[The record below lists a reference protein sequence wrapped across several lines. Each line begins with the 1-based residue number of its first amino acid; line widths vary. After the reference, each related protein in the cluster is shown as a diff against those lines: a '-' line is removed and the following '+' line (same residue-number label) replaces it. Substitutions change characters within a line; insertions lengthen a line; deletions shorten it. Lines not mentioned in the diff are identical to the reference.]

1 MSKKLTN
8 PWIRSYQR
16 SYQSIKAQLLEDLA
30 NIKDD
35 NGNQLITDLSDGN
48 ILVIIL
54 SMFAAIAETLH
65 FYIDNAA
72 QESFLSTARKYDSVV
87 KLGRLVDYHPK
98 AATAA
103 RVDVRL
109 NRNSSA
115 TGDVVTIPKGTE
127 FQDTAGNT
135 WLSTRPV
142 TLGAY
147 VDHVN
152 IPLIQHSFYNL
163 DKLEGLSLS
172 IDTADDTKS
181 VLSIMISLGSIEGGL
196 YEHGTLQLEIDGKP
210 WVEVT
215 SFAYSKEGDRHFM
228 VETDD
233 DGIPYIIFS
242 SYVSSA
248 SSIGERITKASC
260 YITKGSSG
268 NVAANSITNVPSII
282 SSILESATIF
292 NMEAAGGGTNYE
304 DIQTLKQNIPLS
316 IRTTGVAIT
325 KQDFIDR
332 ALLVSGVREVALEY
346 ECGKKMTLYV
356 AAANGLIAA
365 EDILESVRNQLKPSL
380 PISTE
385 LTVKSVG
392 KNLMVLDIE
401 VIGKRGFTNDNI
413 NDEVMTALMT
423 AYAPENSSIG
433 SSVRISDIYALVDN
447 CKSVDYLHLNKF
459 YVTPWPKL
467 IVGYGV
473 MEFSTFRIEKVS
485 IKTTYLI
492 VMTGDNIYTLY
503 SVTGGFIKKNIPIS
517 STRIVDTNNQN
528 TFTMA
533 LSGELRSG
541 NKYQFTL
548 SNTDTDYSEANYSV
562 PVIES
567 ESQVTLTINTVM

>member
-242 SYVSSA
+242 NYVSSA
-248 SSIGERITKASC
+248 SIGERITKASC
-260 YITKGSSG
+260 YITNGSSG

-380 PISTE
+380 PLSTE

-528 TFTMA
+528 TFTIA

>member
-109 NRNSSA
+109 NRNTSA
-115 TGDVVTIPKGTE
+115 TGAVVTIPKGTE

-142 TLGAY
+142 TMGAY

-172 IDTADDTKS
+172 IDTADSTTKS

-196 YEHGTLQLEIDGKP
+196 YEQGTLQLEIDGKP

-215 SFAYSKEGDRHFM
+215 SFAYSREGDRHFM

-242 SYVSSA
+242 NYVSEA
-248 SSIGERITKASC
+248 SIGERITKASC
-260 YITKGSSG
+260 YITQGSSG
-268 NVAANSITNVPSII
+268 NVAANSITSVPSII
-282 SSILESATIF
+282 SSILELATIF
-292 NMEAAGGGTNYE
+292 NVEAAGGGTNYE

-316 IRTTGVAIT
+316 VRTTGVAIT
-325 KQDFIDR
+325 KQDFIDQ

-401 VIGKRGFTNDNI
+401 VIGKRGFTKDKI
-413 NDEVMTALMT
+413 NEEVMTALMT

-467 IVGYGV
+467 IVGYGI
-473 MEFSTFRIEKVS
+473 MEFSTFRVEKVS

-492 VMTGDNIYTLY
+492 VMTGDTVYTLY
-503 SVTGGFIKKNIPIS
+503 SVTGSFIKKNIPIS

-533 LSGELRSG
+533 LSGDLRSG

-548 SNTDTDYSEANYSV
+548 TNTDTDYSETNYSV
-562 PVIES
+562 PVLES

>member
-172 IDTADDTKS
+172 IDTTDDKKS

-196 YEHGTLQLEIDGKP
+196 YEQGTLQLEIDGKP

-242 SYVSSA
+242 NYVSSA
-248 SSIGERITKASC
+248 SIGERITKASC

-268 NVAANSITNVPSII
+268 NIAANSITNVPSII

-292 NMEAAGGGTNYE
+292 NIEAAGGGTNYE

-401 VIGKRGFTNDNI
+401 VIGKRGFTKDNI
-413 NDEVMTALMT
+413 NEEVMTALMT

>member
-196 YEHGTLQLEIDGKP
+196 YEQGTVQLEIDGKP

-242 SYVSSA
+242 NYVSSA
-248 SSIGERITKASC
+248 SIGERITKASC

-492 VMTGDNIYTLY
+492 VMTGDSVYTLY

-562 PVIES
+562 PVLES

>member
-181 VLSIMISLGSIEGGL
+181 VSSIMISLGSIEGGL
-196 YEHGTLQLEIDGKP
+196 YEQGTLQLEIDGKP

-242 SYVSSA
+242 NYVSSA
-248 SSIGERITKASC
+248 SIGERITKASC
-260 YITKGSSG
+260 YITNGSSG

-401 VIGKRGFTNDNI
+401 VIGKRGFTKDNI
-413 NDEVMTALMT
+413 NEEVMTALMT

-548 SNTDTDYSEANYSV
+548 SNTDTDYSEDNYSV
-562 PVIES
+562 PVLES

>member
-242 SYVSSA
+242 HYVSSA
-248 SSIGERITKASC
+248 SIGERITKASC
-260 YITKGSSG
+260 YITQGSSG

-325 KQDFIDR
+325 KRDFIDR

-413 NDEVMTALMT
+413 NEEVMTALMT

-447 CKSVDYLHLNKF
+447 CKSVDYLHLNKL

-548 SNTDTDYSEANYSV
+548 SNTDTDYSEDNYSV
-562 PVIES
+562 PVLES

>member
-16 SYQSIKAQLLEDLA
+16 SYQSIKAQLLDDLA
-30 NIKDD
+30 NIRDD

-172 IDTADDTKS
+172 IDTTDDTKS
-181 VLSIMISLGSIEGGL
+181 VSSIMISLGSIDGGL

-242 SYVSSA
+242 NYVSSA
-248 SSIGERITKASC
+248 SIGERITKASC

-413 NDEVMTALMT
+413 NEEVMTALMT

>member
-196 YEHGTLQLEIDGKP
+196 YEQGTLQLEIDGKP

-242 SYVSSA
+242 NYVSSA
-248 SSIGERITKASC
+248 SIGERITKASC

-413 NDEVMTALMT
+413 NEEVMTALMT

-492 VMTGDNIYTLY
+492 VMTGDSVYTLY

-562 PVIES
+562 PVLES

>member
-109 NRNSSA
+109 NRNTSA
-115 TGDVVTIPKGTE
+115 TGAVVTIPKGTE

-142 TLGAY
+142 TMGAY

-172 IDTADDTKS
+172 IDTADSTTKS
-181 VLSIMISLGSIEGGL
+181 ILSIMISLGSIEGGL
-196 YEHGTLQLEIDGKP
+196 YEQGTLQLEIDGKP

-215 SFAYSKEGDRHFM
+215 SFAYSREGDRHFM

-242 SYVSSA
+242 NYVSST
-248 SSIGERITKASC
+248 SIGERITKASC
-260 YITKGSSG
+260 YITQGSSG
-268 NVAANSITNVPSII
+268 NVAANSITSVPSII
-282 SSILESATIF
+282 SSILELATIF
-292 NMEAAGGGTNYE
+292 NVEAAGGGTNYE

-316 IRTTGVAIT
+316 VRTTGVAIT
-325 KQDFIDR
+325 KQDFIDQ

-401 VIGKRGFTNDNI
+401 VIGKRGFTKDNI
-413 NDEVMTALMT
+413 NEEVMTALMT
-423 AYAPENSSIG
+423 AYAPENSNIG

-492 VMTGDNIYTLY
+492 VMTGDTVYTLY

-533 LSGELRSG
+533 LSGDLRSG

-548 SNTDTDYSEANYSV
+548 TNTDTDYSETNYSV
-562 PVIES
+562 PVLES

>member
-1 MSKKLTN
+1 
-8 PWIRSYQR
+8 
-16 SYQSIKAQLLEDLA
+16 
-30 NIKDD
+30 
-35 NGNQLITDLSDGN
+35 
-48 ILVIIL
+48 
-54 SMFAAIAETLH
+54 
-65 FYIDNAA
+65 
-72 QESFLSTARKYDSVV
+72 
-87 KLGRLVDYHPK
+87 
-98 AATAA
+98 
-103 RVDVRL
+103 
-109 NRNSSA
+109 
-115 TGDVVTIPKGTE
+115 
-127 FQDTAGNT
+127 
-135 WLSTRPV
+135 
-142 TLGAY
+142 
-147 VDHVN
+147 
-152 IPLIQHSFYNL
+152 
-163 DKLEGLSLS
+163 
-172 IDTADDTKS
+172 
-181 VLSIMISLGSIEGGL
+181 
-196 YEHGTLQLEIDGKP
+196 
-210 WVEVT
+210 
-215 SFAYSKEGDRHFM
+215 
-228 VETDD
+228 
-233 DGIPYIIFS
+233 
-242 SYVSSA
+242 
-248 SSIGERITKASC
+248 
-260 YITKGSSG
+260 
-268 NVAANSITNVPSII
+268 
-282 SSILESATIF
+282 
-292 NMEAAGGGTNYE
+292 
-304 DIQTLKQNIPLS
+304 
-316 IRTTGVAIT
+316 
-325 KQDFIDR
+325 
-332 ALLVSGVREVALEY
+332 
-346 ECGKKMTLYV
+346 MTLYV

-380 PISTE
+380 PLSTE

-401 VIGKRGFTNDNI
+401 VIGKRGFTKDNI
-413 NDEVMTALMT
+413 NEEVMTALMT

>member
-181 VLSIMISLGSIEGGL
+181 VLSIMISLGSIDGGL

-242 SYVSSA
+242 NYVSSA
-248 SSIGERITKASC
+248 SIGERITKASC

-413 NDEVMTALMT
+413 NEEVMTALMT

-562 PVIES
+562 PVLES

>member
-16 SYQSIKAQLLEDLA
+16 SYQSIKVQLLEDLA

-172 IDTADDTKS
+172 IDTTDDTKS

-196 YEHGTLQLEIDGKP
+196 YEQGTLQLEIDGKP

-242 SYVSSA
+242 NYVSSA
-248 SSIGERITKASC
+248 SIGQRITKASC
-260 YITKGSSG
+260 YITQGSSG

-401 VIGKRGFTNDNI
+401 VMGKRGFTKDNI
-413 NDEVMTALMT
+413 NEEVMTALMT

>member
-16 SYQSIKAQLLEDLA
+16 SYQSIKAQLLGDLA

-172 IDTADDTKS
+172 IDTTDDTKS

-242 SYVSSA
+242 NYVSSA
-248 SSIGERITKASC
+248 SIGERITKASC

>member
-181 VLSIMISLGSIEGGL
+181 VLSIMISLGSIDGGL
-196 YEHGTLQLEIDGKP
+196 YEQGTLQLEIDGKP

-242 SYVSSA
+242 YYVSSA
-248 SSIGERITKASC
+248 SIGERITKASC

-413 NDEVMTALMT
+413 NEEVMTALMT

-562 PVIES
+562 PVLES

>member
-127 FQDTAGNT
+127 FKDTAGNT

-163 DKLEGLSLS
+163 DKLEGLSLN

-196 YEHGTLQLEIDGKP
+196 YEQGTLQLEIDGKP

-242 SYVSSA
+242 NYVSSA
-248 SSIGERITKASC
+248 SIGERITKASC

-292 NMEAAGGGTNYE
+292 NIEAAGGGTNYE

-413 NDEVMTALMT
+413 NEEVMTALMT

-562 PVIES
+562 PVLES

>member
-181 VLSIMISLGSIEGGL
+181 VSSIMISLGSIEGGL
-196 YEHGTLQLEIDGKP
+196 YEQGTLQLEIDGKP

-215 SFAYSKEGDRHFM
+215 SFAYSREGDRHFM

-242 SYVSSA
+242 NYVSSA
-248 SSIGERITKASC
+248 SIGERITKASC
-260 YITKGSSG
+260 YITQGSSG

-282 SSILESATIF
+282 SSILELATIF
-292 NMEAAGGGTNYE
+292 NIEAAGGGTNYE

-401 VIGKRGFTNDNI
+401 VIGKRGFTKDNI
-413 NDEVMTALMT
+413 NGEVMTALMT

-492 VMTGDNIYTLY
+492 VMTGDSIYTLY

-562 PVIES
+562 PVLES

>member
-109 NRNSSA
+109 NRNTSA
-115 TGDVVTIPKGTE
+115 TGAVVTIPKGTE

-142 TLGAY
+142 TMGAY

-172 IDTADDTKS
+172 IDTADSTTKS
-181 VLSIMISLGSIEGGL
+181 ILSIMISLGSIEGGL
-196 YEHGTLQLEIDGKP
+196 YEQGTLQLEIDGKP

-215 SFAYSKEGDRHFM
+215 SFAYSREGDRHFM

-242 SYVSSA
+242 NYVSST
-248 SSIGERITKASC
+248 SIGERITKASC
-260 YITKGSSG
+260 YITQGSSG
-268 NVAANSITNVPSII
+268 NVAANSITSVPSII
-282 SSILESATIF
+282 SSILELATIF
-292 NMEAAGGGTNYE
+292 NVEAAGGGTNYE

-316 IRTTGVAIT
+316 VRTTGVAIT
-325 KQDFIDR
+325 KQDFIDQ

-401 VIGKRGFTNDNI
+401 VIGKRGFTKDNI
-413 NDEVMTALMT
+413 NEEVMTALMT
-423 AYAPENSSIG
+423 AYAPENSNIG

-467 IVGYGV
+467 IVGYGI

-492 VMTGDNIYTLY
+492 VMTGDTVYTLY

-533 LSGELRSG
+533 LSGDLRSG

-548 SNTDTDYSEANYSV
+548 TNTDTDYSETNYSV
-562 PVIES
+562 PVLES

>member
-181 VLSIMISLGSIEGGL
+181 VSSIMISLGSIEGGL
-196 YEHGTLQLEIDGKP
+196 YEQGTLQLEIDGKP

-242 SYVSSA
+242 NYVSSA
-248 SSIGERITKASC
+248 SIGERITKASC
-260 YITKGSSG
+260 YITQGSSG

-401 VIGKRGFTNDNI
+401 VIGKRGFTKDNI
-413 NDEVMTALMT
+413 NEEVMTALMT

>member
-109 NRNSSA
+109 NRNTST
-115 TGDVVTIPKGTE
+115 TGAVVTIPKGTE

-142 TLGAY
+142 TMGAY

-172 IDTADDTKS
+172 IDTADSTTKS
-181 VLSIMISLGSIEGGL
+181 ILSIMISLGSIEGGL
-196 YEHGTLQLEIDGKP
+196 YEQGTLQLEIDGKP

-215 SFAYSKEGDRHFM
+215 SFAYSREGDRHFM

-242 SYVSSA
+242 NYVSST
-248 SSIGERITKASC
+248 SIGERITKASC
-260 YITKGSSG
+260 YITQGSSG
-268 NVAANSITNVPSII
+268 NVAANSITSVPSII
-282 SSILESATIF
+282 SSILELATIF
-292 NMEAAGGGTNYE
+292 NVEAAGGGTNYE

-316 IRTTGVAIT
+316 VRTTGVAIT
-325 KQDFIDR
+325 KQDFIDQ

-401 VIGKRGFTNDNI
+401 VIGKRGFTKDNI
-413 NDEVMTALMT
+413 NEEVMTALMT
-423 AYAPENSSIG
+423 AYAPENSNIG

-492 VMTGDNIYTLY
+492 VMTGDTVYTLY

-533 LSGELRSG
+533 LSGDLRSG

-548 SNTDTDYSEANYSV
+548 TNTDTDYSETNYSV
-562 PVIES
+562 PVLES

>member
-172 IDTADDTKS
+172 IDTTDDTKS

-196 YEHGTLQLEIDGKP
+196 YEQGTLQLEIDGKP

-233 DGIPYIIFS
+233 DGILYIIFS
-242 SYVSSA
+242 NYVSST
-248 SSIGERITKASC
+248 SIGERITKASC
-260 YITKGSSG
+260 YITQGSSG

-282 SSILESATIF
+282 SSILELATIF

-413 NDEVMTALMT
+413 NEEVMTALMT

-548 SNTDTDYSEANYSV
+548 SNTDTDYSEDNYSV
-562 PVIES
+562 PVLES

>member
-163 DKLEGLSLS
+163 DKLDGLSLS
-172 IDTADDTKS
+172 IDTTDDTKS
-181 VLSIMISLGSIEGGL
+181 VSSIMISLGSIEGGL
-196 YEHGTLQLEIDGKP
+196 YEQGTLQLEIDGKP

-242 SYVSSA
+242 NYVSSA
-248 SSIGERITKASC
+248 SIGERITKASC
-260 YITKGSSG
+260 YITNGSSG

-401 VIGKRGFTNDNI
+401 VIGKRGFTKDNI
-413 NDEVMTALMT
+413 NEEVMTALMT

-548 SNTDTDYSEANYSV
+548 SNTDTDYSEDNYSV
-562 PVIES
+562 PVLES

>member
-242 SYVSSA
+242 NYVSSA
-248 SSIGERITKASC
+248 SIGERITKASC

>member
-72 QESFLSTARKYDSVV
+72 QECFLSTARKYDSVV

-127 FQDTAGNT
+127 FKDTAGNT

-181 VLSIMISLGSIEGGL
+181 VLSIMISLGSIDGGL
-196 YEHGTLQLEIDGKP
+196 YEQGTLQLEIDGKP

-242 SYVSSA
+242 YYVSSA
-248 SSIGERITKASC
+248 SIGERITKASC

-413 NDEVMTALMT
+413 NEEVMTALMT

-492 VMTGDNIYTLY
+492 VMTGDSVYTLY

>member
-127 FQDTAGNT
+127 FKDTAGNT

-181 VLSIMISLGSIEGGL
+181 VSSIMISLGSIEGGL
-196 YEHGTLQLEIDGKP
+196 YEQGTLQLEIDGKP

-242 SYVSSA
+242 NYVSSA
-248 SSIGERITKASC
+248 SIGERITKASC

-413 NDEVMTALMT
+413 NEEVMTALMT

-562 PVIES
+562 PVLES

>member
-8 PWIRSYQR
+8 PWVRSYQR

-135 WLSTRPV
+135 WLSTKPV

-181 VLSIMISLGSIEGGL
+181 VSSIMISLGSIEGGL
-196 YEHGTLQLEIDGKP
+196 YEQGTLQLEIDGKP

-242 SYVSSA
+242 NHVSSA
-248 SSIGERITKASC
+248 SIGERITKASC
-260 YITKGSSG
+260 YITQGSSG

-282 SSILESATIF
+282 SSILELATIF
-292 NMEAAGGGTNYE
+292 NIEAAGGGTNYE

-413 NDEVMTALMT
+413 NGEVMTALMT

-492 VMTGDNIYTLY
+492 VMTGDSIYTLY

-562 PVIES
+562 PVLES

>member
-163 DKLEGLSLS
+163 DKLDGLSLS
-172 IDTADDTKS
+172 IDTTDDKKS
-181 VLSIMISLGSIEGGL
+181 VSSIMISLGSIEGGL

-242 SYVSSA
+242 NYVSSA
-248 SSIGERITKASC
+248 SIGERITKASC
-260 YITKGSSG
+260 YITNGSSG

-401 VIGKRGFTNDNI
+401 VIGKRGFTKDNI
-413 NDEVMTALMT
+413 NEEVMTALMT

-548 SNTDTDYSEANYSV
+548 SNTDTDYSEDNYSV
-562 PVIES
+562 PVLES

>member
-127 FQDTAGNT
+127 FKDTAGNT

-181 VLSIMISLGSIEGGL
+181 VSSIMISLGSIEGGL

-242 SYVSSA
+242 NYVSSA
-248 SSIGERITKASC
+248 SIGERITKASC

-413 NDEVMTALMT
+413 NEEVMTALMT

-473 MEFSTFRIEKVS
+473 IEFSTFRIEKVS

-562 PVIES
+562 PVLES

>member
-16 SYQSIKAQLLEDLA
+16 SYQSIKAQLLDDLA

-242 SYVSSA
+242 YYVSSA
-248 SSIGERITKASC
+248 SIGERITKASC

-413 NDEVMTALMT
+413 NEEVMTALMT

-492 VMTGDNIYTLY
+492 VMTGDSVYTLY

-562 PVIES
+562 PVLES

>member
-127 FQDTAGNT
+127 FKDTAGNT

-163 DKLEGLSLS
+163 DKLDGLSLS
-172 IDTADDTKS
+172 IDTADDTVS
-181 VLSIMISLGSIEGGL
+181 SIMISLGSIEGGL
-196 YEHGTLQLEIDGKP
+196 YEQGTLQLEIDGKP
-210 WVEVT
+210 WVEVN
-215 SFAYSKEGDRHFM
+215 SFAYSREGDRHFM

-242 SYVSSA
+242 NYVSSA
-248 SSIGERITKASC
+248 SIGERITKASC

-413 NDEVMTALMT
+413 NEEVMTALMT

-548 SNTDTDYSEANYSV
+548 SNTDTDYSEDNYSV
-562 PVIES
+562 PVLES

>member
-172 IDTADDTKS
+172 IDTTDDKKS
-181 VLSIMISLGSIEGGL
+181 VLSIMISLGSIECGL
-196 YEHGTLQLEIDGKP
+196 YEQGTLQLEIDGKP

-242 SYVSSA
+242 NYVSSA
-248 SSIGERITKASC
+248 SIGERITKASC
-260 YITKGSSG
+260 YITQGSSG

-401 VIGKRGFTNDNI
+401 VIGKRGFTKDNI
-413 NDEVMTALMT
+413 NEEVMTALMT

>member
-163 DKLEGLSLS
+163 DKLDGLSLS

-196 YEHGTLQLEIDGKP
+196 YEQGTLQLEIDGKP

-242 SYVSSA
+242 NYVSSA
-248 SSIGERITKASC
+248 SIGERITKASC

-413 NDEVMTALMT
+413 NEEVMTALMT

-492 VMTGDNIYTLY
+492 VMTGDSVYTLY

-562 PVIES
+562 PVLES

>member
-181 VLSIMISLGSIEGGL
+181 VLSIMISLGSIDGGL
-196 YEHGTLQLEIDGKP
+196 YEQGTLQLEIDGKP

-242 SYVSSA
+242 NYVSSA
-248 SSIGERITKASC
+248 SIGERITKASC

-562 PVIES
+562 PVLES

>member
-242 SYVSSA
+242 NYVSSA
-248 SSIGERITKASC
+248 SIGERITKASC

-562 PVIES
+562 PVLES

>member
-127 FQDTAGNT
+127 FKDTAGNT

-242 SYVSSA
+242 NYVSSA
-248 SSIGERITKASC
+248 SIGERITKASC

-413 NDEVMTALMT
+413 NEEVMTALMT

-548 SNTDTDYSEANYSV
+548 SNTDTDYSEDNYSV
-562 PVIES
+562 PVLES

>member
-127 FQDTAGNT
+127 FKDTAGNT

-242 SYVSSA
+242 NYVSSA
-248 SSIGERITKASC
+248 SIGERITKASC

-413 NDEVMTALMT
+413 NEEVMTALMT

-562 PVIES
+562 PVLES

>member
-127 FQDTAGNT
+127 FKDTAGNT

-181 VLSIMISLGSIEGGL
+181 VLSIMISLGSIDGGL
-196 YEHGTLQLEIDGKP
+196 YEQGTLQLEIDGKP

-242 SYVSSA
+242 NYVSSA
-248 SSIGERITKASC
+248 SIGERITKASC
-260 YITKGSSG
+260 YITNGSSG

-413 NDEVMTALMT
+413 NEEVMTALMT

-548 SNTDTDYSEANYSV
+548 SNTDTDYSEDNYSV
-562 PVIES
+562 PVLES

>member
-109 NRNSSA
+109 NRNTSA
-115 TGDVVTIPKGTE
+115 TGAVVTIPKGTE

-142 TLGAY
+142 TMGAY

-172 IDTADDTKS
+172 IDTADSTTKS

-196 YEHGTLQLEIDGKP
+196 YEQGTLQLEIDGKP

-215 SFAYSKEGDRHFM
+215 SFAYSREGDRHFM

-242 SYVSSA
+242 NYVSEA
-248 SSIGERITKASC
+248 SIGERITKASC
-260 YITKGSSG
+260 YITQGSSG
-268 NVAANSITNVPSII
+268 NVAANSITSVPSII
-282 SSILESATIF
+282 SSILELATIF
-292 NMEAAGGGTNYE
+292 NVEAAGGGTNYE

-316 IRTTGVAIT
+316 VRTTGVAIT
-325 KQDFIDR
+325 KQDFIDQ

-401 VIGKRGFTNDNI
+401 VIGKRGFTKDKI
-413 NDEVMTALMT
+413 NEEVMTALMT
-423 AYAPENSSIG
+423 AYAPENSNIG

-492 VMTGDNIYTLY
+492 VMTGDTVYTLY
-503 SVTGGFIKKNIPIS
+503 SVTGSFIKKDIPIL

-533 LSGELRSG
+533 LSGDLRSG

-548 SNTDTDYSEANYSV
+548 TNTDTDYSETNYSV
-562 PVIES
+562 PVLES

>member
-196 YEHGTLQLEIDGKP
+196 YEQGTLQLEIDGKP

-242 SYVSSA
+242 NYVSSA
-248 SSIGERITKASC
+248 SIGERITKASC

-492 VMTGDNIYTLY
+492 VMTGDSVYTLY